1 MSNTTQDPTPSEIA
15 QHCAEIQRGWT
26 PDERR
31 KRLRADWRP
40 MVKAADDRL
49 ETMTSGDYDHHLQKG
64 YDACHE
70 NGPAA
75 SDAAS
80 VVPTLESQELAPIH
94 LAG

>member
-1 MSNTTQDPTPSEIA
+1 MNTRDPSPAEIA
-15 QHCAEIQRGWT
+15 ERCAEIRATWT
-26 PDERR
+26 PVERLR
-31 KRLRADWRP
+31 RLRADERP